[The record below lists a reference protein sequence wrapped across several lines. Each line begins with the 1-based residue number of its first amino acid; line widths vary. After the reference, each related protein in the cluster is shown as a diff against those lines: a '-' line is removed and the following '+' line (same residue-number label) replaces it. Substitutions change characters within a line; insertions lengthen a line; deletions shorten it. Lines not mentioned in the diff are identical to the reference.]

1 MTRLT
6 LAQRLRCA
14 HVKRWSMVRVL
25 REQNL
30 AEHLMLVQ
38 IVALETVD
46 RYLSGP
52 NHVANPDK
60 LRADVMEWAMWHDM
74 PEVITGDVPTPMKK
88 FVAAHG
94 GPTLLHAIEQQVD
107 GRHYELSK
115 SVGET
120 ALLIVKFADLYEAIH
135 FLHWEGHGPRAT
147 EISMGLMV
155 RMKKHIAH
163 TGAAMMPELAEVF
176 ENIYRDMT
184 YDSNE

>member
-14 HVKRWSMVRVL
+14 HVKRWNMVRVL

-46 RYLSGP
+46 QYLSGP
-52 NHVANPDK
+52 NHAANPDK

-74 PEVITGDVPTPMKK
+74 PEVVTGDVPTPMKK

-94 GPTLLHAIEQQVD
+94 TKALLHAIERQVD
-107 GRHYELSK
+107 GRHHELRE

-120 ALLIVKFADLYEAIH
+120 VLLIVKFADLYEAIH
-135 FLHWEGHGPRAT
+135 FLHREGHGPRAT
-147 EISMGLMV
+147 EILMGLMA
-155 RMKKHIAH
+155 RMEKHIAH
-163 TGAAMMPELAEVF
+163 TSAAAMPELAEVF
-176 ENIYRDMT
+176 KNIYRDMT